1 MVWWLLFSAEVAK
14 DATIAG
20 ITFIWG
26 EEFVLA
32 LGVAAV
38 GVIHW
43 LLGRNGGPKSEWR
56 VDANNSNIYIRE
68 SGGRITISP
77 TSNQERK
84 DIDELLDSWNGHIG
98 GRAGTMKKTQRF
110 RLDLQGYTSDETF
123 VNLQIQ
129 RNESRSGSR
138 SRQHGR
144 GSDSN
149 STTVAQIFIPT
160 KLIGSVSKDDIIA
173 ALKSSMDN
181 KKATVLTPK

>member
-1 MVWWLLFSAEVAK
+1 M
-14 DATIAG
+14 
-20 ITFIWG
+20 
-26 EEFVLA
+26 LA
-32 LGVAAV
+32 LTLLGAAAGVAGKMRSRREGSNDPGPMVVA
-38 GVIHW
+38 IHW
-43 LLGRNGGPKSEWR
+43 LLGKIGGPRSNWR
-56 VDANNSNIYIRE
+56 VDENSSNIFIRE
-68 SGGRITISP
+68 SDGRIKISP
-77 TSNQERK
+77 TSNQDRK
-84 DIDELLDSWNGHIG
+84 NIDELLASWNGNIV
-98 GRAGTMKKTQRF
+98 GRGTMTRTQRF
-110 RLDLQGYTSDETF
+110 RLDFQGYTSDETF